1 MRHRMNAALAGGLL
15 CLSAGATSAEEAR
28 YRFEWQGGGGYVMR
42 GGMSFD
48 AELLGG
54 GIVMASDLTCFFIEG
69 SRDGDPVGRWALS
82 MLNEETSWVLTFLPQ
97 SSEFAVFGEGAM
109 MPQAWN
115 MDGFGTDCGAGGF
128 GFNIGDAAQDICLD
142 GALITESQVDPYRP
156 FPAAPAPDFDFPR
169 DACRG
174 PDLLSLLKR

>member
-1 MRHRMNAALAGGLL
+1 MIRATILAL
-15 CLSAGATSAEEAR
+15 CLAAPAQAAELA
-28 YRFEWQGGGGYVMR
+28 YSFLWQGEGGYAVR
-42 GGMSFD
+42 GALSYD
-48 AELLGG
+48 AAFGTGDLVHEEE
-54 GIVMASDLTCFFIEG
+54 LTCFVIEG
-69 SRDGDPVGRWALS
+69 LKDGTPIGRWALGD
-82 MLNEETSWVLTFLPQ
+82 LTEETSWKLTFDPARPAFVV
-97 SSEFAVFGEGAM
+97 EGEGID

-128 GFNIGDAAQDICLD
+128 GFNIGNAAQDICLD

-174 PDLLSLLKR
+174 PDLLSLLAR